1 MAAYAAP
8 KNYQQNA
15 VLTATPGKLVV
26 MLYDGAG
33 RFLRQAAAA
42 MRDGELP
49 RCHTALQRAQAIITE
64 LLVTLDHE
72 RGGEIASSLQ
82 GLYLFCNRHLIEA
95 RTERDA
101 EKIDTV
107 VELLGELRDAWSQIE
122 ASGAGAP

>member
-8 KNYQQNA
+8 QNYQQNA

-42 MRDGELP
+42 MRDGQIQ
-49 RCHTALQRAQAIITE
+49 RSHTTLGRGQAIINE

-95 RTERDA
+95 RGEGDP

-107 VELLGELRDAWSQIE
+107 VELLGELRDAWAQIE
-122 ASGAGAP
+122 TTGIPG

>member
-8 KNYQQNA
+8 QNYQQNA

-42 MRDGELP
+42 MRDDQLQ
-49 RCHTALQRAQAIITE
+49 RSYTTLQRAQAIINE

-82 GLYLFCNRHLIEA
+82 GLYIFCNRHLVEA
-95 RTERDA
+95 RSEGDPD
-101 EKIDTV
+101 KIDTV
-107 VELLGELRDAWSQIE
+107 VELLGELRDAWAQIE
-122 ASGAGAP
+122 STGAGV